1 MRNKSALMMI
11 AVSVVMG
18 LIAVV
23 VAAQWLGQ
31 QASLA
36 TNQVVV
42 AAREVQLGSPLTPD
56 MLRTVEWPRS
66 SLPDGAIQNE
76 KDLDGRVVK
85 TSLQRGEPILES
97 KLAPVGTK
105 GGLSS
110 VISEGKR
117 AITVKVNEVIGVAG
131 FALPGN
137 LVDVMV
143 NTKDENEKP
152 VSKIVLE
159 QILVLAV
166 AQEANRDE
174 TKPKVVNA
182 VTLEVTPEQAEK
194 LDLARSVGNLSL
206 VLRNQLDKDG
216 AMTDGARKNDLL
228 QTVAAPELPKPQP
241 EPRAVKVIYR
251 SKPVK
256 RAPTAP
262 EKDKVEMIKGVHKS
276 SVEF

>member
-1 MRNKSALMMI
+1 MRNKSALIMI

-18 LIAVV
+18 LAAVV

-31 QASLA
+31 QGSLA
-36 TNQVVV
+36 TKKVVV
-42 AAREVQLGSPLTPD
+42 AAREIQLGSPLTSD
-56 MLRTVEWPRS
+56 MLRIVEWPRS
-66 SLPDGAIQNE
+66 SLPDGVIQNE

-85 TSLQRGEPILES
+85 TSLQRNEPVLEN
-97 KLAPVGTK
+97 KLAPLGTK

-143 NTKDENEKP
+143 STKDDADKP

-174 TKPKVVNA
+174 TKPKVVSA

-194 LDLARSVGNLSL
+194 LDLARSVGSLSL
-206 VLRNQLDKDG
+206 VLRNQRDKNG
-216 AMTDGARKNDLL
+216 TTTSGARKNDLL
-228 QTVAAPELPKPQP
+228 QVTAPEPPKAPPQ
-241 EPRAVKVIYR
+241 AVKMAQR
-251 SKPVK
+251 SKPVARA
-256 RAPTAP
+256 RAPK
-262 EKDKVEMIKGVHKS
+262 KDKVEIIKGVHKS
-276 SVEF
+276 SVDF